1 MQEFTGAGIRPALG
15 CQDMLR
21 IAIFTQTNLVQAT
34 ILAIAAPTEDAVV
47 DGCSWNE
54 SVIKTSLRPEVDPSS
69 VLASLTIHGFR
80 LRILSRRR
88 RLGFL
93 HFLLVRP

>member
-1 MQEFTGAGIRPALG
+1 MQELDQLWDVRICCG
-15 CQDMLR
+15 LR
-21 IAIFTQTNLVQAT
+21 SLHTNLVQAT
-34 ILAIAAPTEDAVV
+34 ILAIAAPTEDAMV